1 MALKPTLG
9 QMMSV
14 LKTVDLKND
23 PTHTLKILESVTL
36 GAGHLGLPPGFTN
49 NTSKH
54 FASIVET
61 FHGWPSAKVATKFS
75 SRSLFVALGR

>member
-14 LKTVDLKND
+14 LEARDLEYD
-23 PTHTLKILESVTL
+23 PTHTLKILESL
-36 GAGHLGLPPGFTN
+36 SFRAGYLGLPRGFAD

-54 FASIVET
+54 FASLVET
-61 FHGWPSAKVATKFS
+61 FHDCPSAKVATKFS
-75 SRSLFVALGR
+75 SRNLFVALGR